1 MTSSA
6 RRRSWSARTK
16 NKGAARGEAGC
27 NCPYR
32 RGGGPAHHRGLAGRG
47 NGAEG
52 DSREAASIM
61 EKILKNWKLTKKFVI
76 SMVTVLGLIAAVM
89 ITVLSYQQKKI
100 LADDLARRGGN
111 YAAFLAGISVE
122 PMLSYNFTYLE
133 NYVRDIAAGDEDIV
147 YVVIEDK
154 SGNPLTH
161 GKERDDLRKQGAIIE
176 MTAAVLQGEER
187 LGTVK
192 IGFTDANIRKKLGEV
207 LISFTVLMLGAMVA
221 ISLTL
226 YLLFQFIA
234 LRPLTDLKDVV
245 KQVSTGDLSRS
256 IQVRAND
263 EIGEVGSATNEMIA
277 KLSELV
283 GNIRDMSL
291 KTTVT
296 SEQLSA
302 SSQQISQGTTEQAA
316 SAEEASSS
324 VEEMSATIR
333 QNADNAL
340 QTEKIAIKSAADA
353 RESGKAVTEA
363 VAAMKNIAEK
373 ISVIEEIARQT
384 NLLALNAAIEAA
396 RAGEHGKGFAVVAA
410 EVRKLAERSQ
420 MAAAEIGQMSVS
432 SVEISE
438 HAGVMLEK
446 LVPDIQKTAELV
458 QEISAA
464 SKEQTGGA
472 DQINSAIQELNKVI
486 QRNTGAAEE
495 MASTAEELSA
505 HAEKL
510 QQTVSIFKTNGT
522 EHGAVGPPAG
532 NREEAGRPGHV
543 RISSPSV
550 RSGKK
555 TAAPGRS
562 GVPRIGYRKGG
573 TTAPDD
579 DGFERF

>member
-256 IQVRAND
+256 IQVRATD

-283 GNIRDMSL
+283 GSIRDMSL

-340 QTEKIAIKSAADA
+340 RTEKIAIKSAADA

-373 ISVIEEIARQT
+373 IFIIEEIARQT

-420 MAAAEIGQMSVS
+420 RAAKESGELASNSVPTAERAGKLLD
-432 SVEISE
+432 EI
-438 HAGVMLEK
+438 
-446 LVPDIQKTAELV
+446 VPSIQKTSELV
-458 QEISAA
+458 QEIAAA
-464 SKEQTGGA
+464 SAEQSQSVTQIGGA
-472 DQINSAIQELNKVI
+472 MSQLSKATQQNASASEEL
-486 QRNTGAAEE
+486 AAT
-495 MASTAEELSA
+495 SEELSGQ
-505 HAEKL
+505 AEKL